1 MAIRRQK
8 LDRKVN
14 LTLDGDRVVDMPPD
28 WAFTIDC
35 PHHGKITFDF
45 MPYRQSGR
53 EDLAGHMRD
62 AFWNLRNQVVGIT
75 LRGYE
80 NSGLRPFWRFIE
92 ALKGNGEPITRLDQ
106 INRKL
111 LDRYLAW
118 LALQVTSEGKNKGQP
133 WSLGAKKAAFKTLK
147 ALLVNRQKRNP
158 AVVSPELNFPRNPFP
173 YSNRLIP
180 KREAYSGA
188 EQKRILA
195 ALNTDLR
202 GIHEGEVDPLTP
214 LQVLGVHLLVLALAT
229 GRNQQSLL
237 ELRRDSLREHPLDDR
252 ELLVTTKRRGYSTH
266 STSLAKAAE
275 APADP
280 KSLQTIPASIGD
292 HIRFFCEFT
301 ADLAA
306 EADERDREFV
316 FLQRI
321 ESKHRRGVVE
331 KVGFASVTYVCK
343 AFVKR
348 HGLLDDSG
356 HPLML
361 NIARLRPTFANEL
374 YRRTRD
380 IRRVQ
385 QALGQASVQTTARHY
400 LSVPLEAERDH
411 SMVVDAMVGAFT
423 RQEIDGKVLLAADGK
438 IPLQDVKDLLSG
450 GYNTGIAR
458 CKNPFRENES
468 VCKKFF
474 ACFKCPSMCVFE
486 DDLWRLFSFYYRLL
500 AERAKI
506 NPIHWLKTY
515 SPILRRIDADIASQ
529 FPPDKVEAARLK
541 AQQTPHPA
549 WKGPLL

>member
-14 LTLDGDRVVDMPPD
+14 LTMDGDRVVDMPPD
-28 WAFTIDC
+28 WVFTIDC
-35 PHHGKITFDF
+35 PHHGKIKFDF
-45 MPYRQSGR
+45 TPYRQGGR
-53 EDLAGHMRD
+53 EEVAGHMRD
-62 AFWNLRNQVVGIT
+62 SFWNLRHQVVGIT
-75 LRGYE
+75 FRSYE
-80 NSGLRPFWRFIE
+80 NSGVRPFWRF
-92 ALKGNGEPITRLDQ
+92 LDTLQTNGEPITRLAQ
-106 INRKL
+106 IDRKL

-133 WSLGAKKAAFKTLK
+133 WSLGAKKAAFKAIK
-147 ALLVNRQKRNP
+147 ALLTNRQKRNP
-158 AVVSPELNFPRNPFP
+158 AAVSPELNFPRNPFP

-180 KREAYSGA
+180 KREAYSVA
-188 EQKRILA
+188 EQKRILV

-202 GIHEGEVDPLTP
+202 RIHEGDGDPLTH

-237 ELRRDSLREHPLDDR
+237 ELRRDSLSEHPLDDR

-266 STSLAKAAE
+266 ATSLAKAA
-275 APADP
+275 AADP

-292 HIRFFCEFT
+292 HIRFFCDFT

-306 EADERDREFV
+306 EAGERDRDFV

-331 KVGFASVTYVCK
+331 RVGLASVTYTCK

-348 HGLLDDSG
+348 HNLLDDSG
-356 HPLML
+356 CPLML
-361 NIARLRPTFANEL
+361 NIARMRPTFANEL

-400 LSVPLEAERDH
+400 VDAPLEAERDH
-411 SMVVDAMVGAFT
+411 SMVVDAMVGSFT

-438 IPLQDVKDLLSG
+438 IPLQDIKDLLSG

-458 CKNPFRENES
+458 CKNPFLENES

-500 AERAKI
+500 TERAKI
-506 NPIHWLKTY
+506 NPLHWLKTY
-515 SPILRRIDADIASQ
+515 GPILRRIDADIASQ
-529 FPPDKVEAARLK
+529 FPSDKVDVARLK